1 MGERLSIPLMPLAIE
16 IYIIGEICDISRITL
31 FLIAFYKNI
40 GNIVLRFV
48 IGYYFKIH
56 RSLKRRTWLGNRWF
70 AATQERQGY
79 MADKTIPRPV
89 QPKRKKVKVLVPLAK
104 KKKVKHAKETD
115 PLALYLKQI
124 SRYPLLTAEEE
135 ISIGAKIQDARLQVR
150 LLDESRLTSGL
161 SDEAWANE
169 RTQWERELIA
179 IKNRMISS
187 NLRLV
192 VSIAKNYQ
200 HRGLGLLDLIDEG
213 NIGLIEA
220 VERFDYTRG
229 CRFSTYG
236 TWWIRQAIIKSLA
249 DKGRVIRI
257 PIHMLNTIKKCYF
270 VAKQLTQ
277 DLGRDPYPEEL
288 AEKLGMEPK
297 KVKEIMKLSQ
307 ETASLD
313 TTVDEDNVTHLSD
326 LIKDENVVEPFEE
339 VFSMALQDTL
349 GDVLKNLSQ
358 REITIIKLRYG
369 LNGEGPR
376 TLEETGKLLGI
387 TRERVRQIQ
396 EKAIQKLKELQELSA
411 FQEES

>member
-1 MGERLSIPLMPLAIE
+1 MDGPTPKS
-16 IYIIGEICDISRITL
+16 
-31 FLIAFYKNI
+31 
-40 GNIVLRFV
+40 
-48 IGYYFKIH
+48 
-56 RSLKRRTWLGNRWF
+56 
-70 AATQERQGY
+70 TQ
-79 MADKTIPRPV
+79 P
-89 QPKRKKVKVLVPLAK
+89 K
-104 KKKVKHAKETD
+104 KKKTKLVTTVSTGKKKKPKHAKETD

-124 SRYPLLTAEEE
+124 SRYSLLTAEEE
-135 ISIGAKIQDARLQVR
+135 MEIGEKIQKLRALSTDPNADEAAKAEATARLIEV
-150 LLDESRLTSGL
+150 
-161 SDEAWANE
+161 
-169 RTQWERELIA
+169 
-179 IKNRMISS
+179 KNRMISA

-277 DLGRDPYPEEL
+277 DLGRDPRPEEL
-288 AEKLGMEPK
+288 AEKLGMDAR

-326 LIKDENVVEPFEE
+326 LIKDESVAEPFEE
-339 VFSMALQDTL
+339 VFSMTLQDTL
-349 GDVLKNLSQ
+349 GDVLKNLSE

-376 TLEETGKLLGI
+376 TLEETGKFLGI

-396 EKAIQKLKELQELSA
+396 EKAIQKLKELQELS
-411 FQEES
+411 EYDGDI

>member
-1 MGERLSIPLMPLAIE
+1 VNG
-16 IYIIGEICDISRITL
+16 IGQSRE
-31 FLIAFYKNI
+31 
-40 GNIVLRFV
+40 
-48 IGYYFKIH
+48 H
-56 RSLKRRTWLGNRWF
+56 RKGT
-70 AATQERQGY
+70 AVTE
-79 MADKTIPRPV
+79 KTSPKPP
-89 QPKRKKVKVLVPLAK
+89 QPKKKPKVAAGARKKKP
-104 KKKVKHAKETD
+104 KHPKETD

-124 SRYPLLTAEEE
+124 SRYPLLTAEDE
-135 ISIGAKIQDARLQVR
+135 IRIGEVIQTLRIRLHPGVGPSAAVTASAGSQVAAQAAASTDTASPGPASAGAVPSDAVP
-150 LLDESRLTSGL
+150 SGP
-161 SDEAWANE
+161 
-169 RTQWERELIA
+169 ERERLEREFIA
-179 IKNRMISS
+179 TKNRMITS

-200 HRGLGLLDLIDEG
+200 HRGLSLLDLIDEG

-277 DLGRDPYPEEL
+277 DLGRDPRPEEL

-297 KVKEIMKLSQ
+297 RVKEIMKLSQ

-326 LIKDENVVEPFEE
+326 LIKDDSVVEPFEE

-396 EKAIQKLKELQELSA
+396 EKAVQKLKELQELS
-411 FQEES
+411 EYRSER

>member
-1 MGERLSIPLMPLAIE
+1 MSES
-16 IYIIGEICDISRITL
+16 
-31 FLIAFYKNI
+31 AFPT
-40 GNIVLRFV
+40 
-48 IGYYFKIH
+48 
-56 RSLKRRTWLGNRWF
+56 RT
-70 AATQERQGY
+70 
-79 MADKTIPRPV
+79 
-89 QPKRKKVKVLVPLAK
+89 VPK
-104 KKKVKHAKETD
+104 KKKTTPAFILKKHKKPKHPKETD

-135 ISIGAKIQDARLQVR
+135 LFLGERIVHTRSTVQRIDEEARQGHLPAARVAER
-150 LLDESRLTSGL
+150 LES
-161 SDEAWANE
+161 D
-169 RTQWERELIA
+169 RELVHC
-179 IKNRMISS
+179 KNRMISS

-200 HRGLGLLDLIDEG
+200 HRGLSLLDLIDEG

-277 DLGRDPYPEEL
+277 ELGRDPNPEEL
-288 AEKLGMEPK
+288 GEKLGMDSR
-297 KVKEIMKLSQ
+297 KVKDIMKLSQ

-326 LIKDENVVEPFEE
+326 LIKDETAVEPFEE
-339 VFSMALQDTL
+339 VFSMTLQDTL
-349 GDVLKNLSQ
+349 GSVLKNLNQ
-358 REITIIKLRYG
+358 REMTIITLRYG

-396 EKAIQKLKELQELSA
+396 EKAIQKLKELQQLSEY
-411 FQEES
+411 QDQC

>member
-1 MGERLSIPLMPLAIE
+1 
-16 IYIIGEICDISRITL
+16 
-31 FLIAFYKNI
+31 
-40 GNIVLRFV
+40 
-48 IGYYFKIH
+48 
-56 RSLKRRTWLGNRWF
+56 
-70 AATQERQGY
+70 
-79 MADKTIPRPV
+79 
-89 QPKRKKVKVLVPLAK
+89 
-104 KKKVKHAKETD
+104 
-115 PLALYLKQI
+115 
-124 SRYPLLTAEEE
+124 
-135 ISIGAKIQDARLQVR
+135 
-150 LLDESRLTSGL
+150 
-161 SDEAWANE
+161 
-169 RTQWERELIA
+169 
-179 IKNRMISS
+179 MISS

-200 HRGLGLLDLIDEG
+200 HRGLSLLDIIDEG

-277 DLGRDPYPEEL
+277 ELGRDPHPEEL
-288 AEKLGMEPK
+288 ADKLGMDTK

-313 TTVDEDNVTHLSD
+313 TTVDDDNVTHLAD
-326 LIKDENVVEPFEE
+326 LIKDDNAVEPFEE
-339 VFSMALQDTL
+339 VFSMTLQDTL
-349 GDVLKNLSQ
+349 ANVLRNLNQ
-358 REITIIKLRYG
+358 REITIITLRYG
-369 LNGEGPR
+369 LNGEGPL

-396 EKAIQKLKELQELSA
+396 EKAIQKLKDLQQLSEY
-411 FQEES
+411 QEIM

>member
-1 MGERLSIPLMPLAIE
+1 MHKAPIE
-16 IYIIGEICDISRITL
+16 G
-31 FLIAFYKNI
+31 
-40 GNIVLRFV
+40 
-48 IGYYFKIH
+48 
-56 RSLKRRTWLGNRWF
+56 
-70 AATQERQGY
+70 
-79 MADKTIPRPV
+79 
-89 QPKRKKVKVLVPLAK
+89 
-104 KKKVKHAKETD
+104 ETD

-124 SRYPLLTAEEE
+124 ARYALLNAADEQSIGQAIQKSRHAIAATEVMHQNGSMGEEE
-135 ISIGAKIQDARLQVR
+135 YLVQKTKHETE
-150 LLDESRLTSGL
+150 LLAS
-161 SDEAWANE
+161 
-169 RTQWERELIA
+169 
-179 IKNRMISS
+179 KNKMISS

-200 HRGLGLLDLIDEG
+200 HRGLSLLDIIDEG

-277 DLGRDPYPEEL
+277 DLGRDPKPEEL
-288 AEKLGMEPK
+288 ADKLGMDSK

-313 TTVDEDNVTHLSD
+313 TTVDEDNVTHLAD
-326 LIKDENVVEPFEE
+326 LISDDYNIEPFDA
-339 VFSMALQDTL
+339 VFTMTLQETL
-349 GDVLKNLSQ
+349 GNVLQNLNQ
-358 REITIIKLRYG
+358 REITIITLRYG
-369 LNGEGPR
+369 LNGEGPL

-396 EKAIQKLKELQELSA
+396 EKALQKLKDLQQLNEY
-411 FQEES
+411 QEVM

>member
-1 MGERLSIPLMPLAIE
+1 MHKSAARKRRKAQATADRGKVHKAAIE
-16 IYIIGEICDISRITL
+16 GES
-31 FLIAFYKNI
+31 
-40 GNIVLRFV
+40 
-48 IGYYFKIH
+48 
-56 RSLKRRTWLGNRWF
+56 
-70 AATQERQGY
+70 
-79 MADKTIPRPV
+79 
-89 QPKRKKVKVLVPLAK
+89 
-104 KKKVKHAKETD
+104 D

-124 SRYPLLTAEEE
+124 ARYNLLTAAEEQ
-135 ISIGAKIQDARLQVR
+135 SIGQSIQTSRHAIAAVEVMFKNGSMGQDEYCVQLAKHQAE
-150 LLDESRLTSGL
+150 LLAS
-161 SDEAWANE
+161 
-169 RTQWERELIA
+169 
-179 IKNRMISS
+179 KNRMISS

-200 HRGLGLLDLIDEG
+200 HRGLSLLDIIDEG

-277 DLGRDPYPEEL
+277 DLGRDPNPEEL
-288 AEKLGMEPK
+288 ADKLGMDAK

-313 TTVDEDNVTHLSD
+313 TTVDEDNVTHLAD
-326 LIKDENVVEPFEE
+326 LISDDCNIEPFDA
-339 VFSMALQDTL
+339 VFTMTLQETL
-349 GDVLKNLSQ
+349 GNVLQNLNQ
-358 REITIIKLRYG
+358 REITIITLRYG
-369 LNGEGPR
+369 LNGEGPL

-396 EKAIQKLKELQELSA
+396 EKALQKLKDLQQLNEY
-411 FQEES
+411 QEVM